1 MSLSG
6 ELQRQHLEV
15 TRRYFLQL
23 GVAGVSALKV
33 QSACAESD
41 QSILDEA
48 TADMGYFTPQAEF
61 GTVERGD
68 PLPYTLP
75 LAKRL
80 EVGLERKTW
89 TLDVVPDPNS
99 NPEMEHPMSREKGN
113 PLTFDGLMKL
123 AEKHAVRFLKIMTC
137 NNIGAPLGMGL
148 WEGVPL
154 RNVIWATR
162 PKANIRRVFYYGH
175 HNNDPKQMF
184 RSSLPIGRVLE
195 DPPGDNPV
203 MLCYKLNGEWL
214 SGKRGGPVRMLVPD
228 AYGFKSVKWLKT
240 VMLTNDFRANDTY
253 ADANNDIDS
262 WMKTMSRFH
271 LRPAK
276 AKVGEPIPVTG
287 WAQVGV
293 GGLSKVQIWVNPKDN
308 LWPEDDPYFTKGP
321 WRDATILPP
330 PTSWGGDLP
339 GGRLPADVRFFDRN
353 GRPEHWPMRYT
364 LAHWATLLKDLK
376 PGSYDVRCRTI
387 DENGIAQPMP
397 RPFRKSGRNTIQRFS
412 LAVEA

>member
-1 MSLSG
+1 M
-6 ELQRQHLEV
+6 
-15 TRRYFLQL
+15 
-23 GVAGVSALKV
+23 
-33 QSACAESD
+33 
-41 QSILDEA
+41 
-48 TADMGYFTPQAEF
+48 
-61 GTVERGD
+61 ERGD
-68 PLPYTLP
+68 PLPYKLP
-75 LAKRL
+75 LAKQL

-123 AEKHAVRFLKIMTC
+123 AEKHVVRFLKIMTC

-154 RNVIWATR
+154 RNVIWAAR

-203 MLCYKLNGEWL
+203 MLCYKLNGQWL

-240 VMLTNDFRANDTY
+240 VILTNDFRANDTY

-308 LWPEDDPYFTKGP
+308 LWPEHDPYFTKAP

-330 PTSWGGDLP
+330 PTIWGGDLP
-339 GGRLPADVRFFDRN
+339 EGRLPADVRFFDRN

-364 LAHWATLLKDLK
+364 LAHWL
-376 PGSYDVRCRTI
+376 RCSRISSRACTTC
-387 DENGIAQPMP
+387 AA
-397 RPFRKSGRNTIQRFS
+397 GRLMKT
-412 LAVEA
+412 A

>member
-6 ELQRQHLEV
+6 ELNRQHLEV

-23 GVAGVSALKV
+23 GAAGAAGVAALKTPV
-33 QSACAESD
+33 AWAESD
-41 QSILDEA
+41 QTILDDA
-48 TADMGYFTPQAEF
+48 TAGMEYFTLQKDF
-61 GTVERGD
+61 GSVECGD

-99 NPEMEHPMSREKGN
+99 NPEVTNPLSREKGN
-113 PLTFDGLMKL
+113 PLTFDQLMKL

-154 RNVIWATR
+154 REITWATK

-175 HNNDPKQMF
+175 HNDDPGQIF

-203 MLCYKLNGEWL
+203 MLCYKLNGQWL

-240 VMLTNDFRANDTY
+240 VMLTNDHRANDTY

-271 LRPAK
+271 LRPSKAK
-276 AKVGEPIPVTG
+276 AGEPVPVTG
-287 WAQVGV
+287 WAQVGLGV
-293 GGLSKVQIWVNPKDN
+293 FSRVQ
-308 LWPEDDPYFTKGP
+308 
-321 WRDATILPP
+321 
-330 PTSWGGDLP
+330 
-339 GGRLPADVRFFDRN
+339 
-353 GRPEHWPMRYT
+353 
-364 LAHWATLLKDLK
+364 
-376 PGSYDVRCRTI
+376 
-387 DENGIAQPMP
+387 
-397 RPFRKSGRNTIQRFS
+397 
-412 LAVEA
+412 

>member
-1 MSLSG
+1 MTLSG
-6 ELQRQHLEV
+6 ELHRQHIEV

-33 QSACAESD
+33 QSAWAESD

-48 TADMGYFTPQAEF
+48 AAEMGYFTPQAEF

-68 PLPYTLP
+68 PLPHTLP
-75 LAKRL
+75 LAKQL

-99 NPEMEHPMSREKGN
+99 NPEMEHPMSRGEGQS
-113 PLTFDGLMKL
+113 TDVRRIDEL
-123 AEKHAVRFLKIMTC
+123 AQKHAVRFLKIMTC

-148 WEGVPL
+148 WEVPL

-162 PKANIRRVFYYGH
+162 PKANIRQVFYYGH

-203 MLCYKLNGEWL
+203 VLCYKLNGQWL

-240 VMLTNDFRANDTY
+240 VILTNDFRANDTY

-308 LWPEDDPYFTKGP
+308 LWPEHDPYFTKAP

-339 GGRLPADVRFFDRN
+339 GGRLPADVRFLTRMVGPNIGPCDTRWPTGLRCSRTSSRGCTTCDA
-353 GRPEHWPMRYT
+353 GRLT
-364 LAHWATLLKDLK
+364 
-376 PGSYDVRCRTI
+376 RT
-387 DENGIAQPMP
+387 A
-397 RPFRKSGRNTIQRFS
+397 
-412 LAVEA
+412 

>member
-1 MSLSG
+1 MSLFG
-6 ELQRQHLEV
+6 ELHRQHLEV

-33 QSACAESD
+33 QSVWAESD
-41 QSILDEA
+41 QTILDEA
-48 TADMGYFTPQAEF
+48 AADMGYFTPQAEF

-89 TLDVVPDPNS
+89 TLDVVSDPNS
-99 NPEMEHPMSREKGN
+99 NPEMEHPMSREKSN

-123 AEKHAVRFLKIMTC
+123 AEKHAVRFLKIMTS
-137 NNIGAPLGMGL
+137 NNIGAPLGIGL
-148 WEGVPL
+148 WEEVPL
-154 RNVIWATR
+154 RNVIWTAR

-203 MLCYKLNGEWL
+203 MLCYKLNGQWL

-240 VMLTNDFRANDTY
+240 VMLTKDFRANDNY
-253 ADANNDIDS
+253 AEANNDIDS

-276 AKVGEPIPVTG
+276 AKVSEPIPVTG
-287 WAQVGV
+287 
-293 GGLSKVQIWVNPKDN
+293 
-308 LWPEDDPYFTKGP
+308 
-321 WRDATILPP
+321 
-330 PTSWGGDLP
+330 
-339 GGRLPADVRFFDRN
+339 
-353 GRPEHWPMRYT
+353 
-364 LAHWATLLKDLK
+364 
-376 PGSYDVRCRTI
+376 
-387 DENGIAQPMP
+387 
-397 RPFRKSGRNTIQRFS
+397 
-412 LAVEA
+412 